1 MKNKLFAKKTK
12 LKEANLN
19 ENSNLLEILHQ
30 VLYYKPHS
38 EKSWWSQQCFRKV
51 QGNQQQYED
60 HK

>member
-38 EKSWWSQQCFRKV
+38 EKSW
-51 QGNQQQYED
+51 
-60 HK
+60 